1 MICLLPRLPAW
12 CRRTARKGAS
22 HDGIARSGA
31 VGDAAAGPVPAN
43 ERKLYPRARRAGQ
56 ILLASAR
63 EPDLPGGAGLPRPS
77 HRRAQARLVDGERL
91 FQRLPL
97 PLRAG
102 ADAPEGGVLDTA
114 AGAQRDAPRRIKH
127 RTLLAVVYGCG
138 LRVSE
143 AVRVQPRHIDRGRGM
158 LFVECGKGRKDRYT
172 ILPDRALD
180 MLGDH
185 WRENCPFDYF
195 FYGCDKSLPMAVG
208 TAQSVYRQALERSGV
223 RRVGGIHVLRHC
235 FATHL
240 MEAGAEIYTI
250 RRWMGHSRL
259 STTGRYMHVTAEMIR
274 KTQSPLDTLG
284 ELSERYKR

>member
-1 MICLLPRLPAW
+1 MASELRKAVELRMRLRGFSPRTHESYIHALVELAKYYWRPLDTLSCDQVQHFLDELISVRELAW
-12 CRRTARKGAS
+12 STVNVYFSAYRFLYEQVLGWPKKRFSIPRRG
-22 HDGIARSGA
+22 RSGKRPGILSKDE
-31 VGDAAAGPVPAN
+31 VK
-43 ERKLYPRARRAGQ
+43 KL
-56 ILLASAR
+56 IN
-63 EPDLPGGAGLPRPS
+63 
-77 HRRAQARLVDGERL
+77 
-91 FQRLPL
+91 
-97 PLRAG
+97 
-102 ADAPEGGVLDTA
+102 
-114 AGAQRDAPRRIKH
+114 APRRIKH

-180 MLGDH
+180 MLGEH
-185 WRENCPFDYF
+185 WRENGPFDYF
-195 FYGCDKSLPMAVG
+195 FYGCDKSRPMAVG
-208 TAQSVYRQALERSGV
+208 TAQAVYRQALEGSGV

-259 STTGRYMHVTAEMIR
+259 STTGRYMHVTAETIR
-274 KTQSPLDTLG
+274 NTTSPLDTLN
-284 ELSERYKR
+284 EPF